1 MLIRLIAVG
10 ASALIWTNV
19 PAVADP
25 GDYRYDYRKKHM
37 ETRAD
42 CDKKLYEAKDR
53 REYRQKAAEC
63 DRELAKLDLERRREA
78 AKERHEAEKKWR
90 ERDRD
95 DRRHAD
101 HWDD

>member
-78 AKERHEAEKKWR
+78 EKKWR